1 LAAEIRSRFPKAMV
15 DLVAS
20 GGGRFEVS
28 CNGKAIFQ
36 KSRLGRHPER
46 GEILKLLA
54 PFDVA
59 S

>member
-1 LAAEIRSRFPKAMV
+1 V

-28 CNGKAIFQ
+28 CNGTAIFQ

-46 GEILKLLA
+46 GEIVRLLA
-54 PFDVA
+54 PFETTA
-59 S
+59 